1 MPRNICKWLK
11 TDYRHFEKNNDLI
24 ITNSFMF
31 KVTILIT
38 MNSFKLAVI
47 VISYFGSPVV
57 VQQ

>member
-1 MPRNICKWLK
+1 MPRNICEWLK
-11 TDYRHFEKNNDLI
+11 TDYRHFENNYYLI
-24 ITNSFMF
+24 ITNYFMF
-31 KVTILIT
+31 RVTILIT